1 MLDYCMIRYTSSSTI
16 RQRQLWY
23 ASIADQTMS
32 LLAEYGSSVEVL
44 DFGCMFN
51 YHIDAG
57 TDENGHTWPNY
68 SYRSGSIAVDG
79 QEDQELRKVVAIP
92 VPITHDGSHL

>member
-1 MLDYCMIRYTSSSTI
+1 
-16 RQRQLWY
+16 
-23 ASIADQTMS
+23 MS

-92 VPITHDGSHL
+92 APVTHDGSHL